1 MTSEELKNATDRL
14 QKEKNNF
21 PASPKRRS
29 AHSGDVK
36 PATSEYSRETGRL
49 NESAKP
55 RTSKSSRGG
64 PARLPSYVFCVENS
78 EREVWVRKECLEN

>member
-1 MTSEELKNATDRL
+1 MTSDELKNATERL
-14 QKEKNNF
+14 QKEKNML

-29 AHSGDVK
+29 AHSSDQK
-36 PATSEYSRETGRL
+36 PATSEYSKETGRL

-64 PARLPSYVFCVENS
+64 LKMPSYVFCVDNN
-78 EREVWVRKECLEN
+78 EREVWVC